1 MKIVLFGAT
10 GTIGSRIVREALARG
25 HDVTAVIRDPAGIPA
40 GGDHVGAEQ
49 GDVTNAADVARVAH
63 GAGAI
68 VSAVAP
74 SGGQP
79 LSMLTDAA
87 RTLIAGARTAGVK
100 RLVIVGGAGSLETP
114 EGGRVMDRA
123 GFPDAWKPIAQAHAD
138 ALQVYQTEAGGLD
151 WTYLSP
157 AGVIQPGVRTG
168 QYRTGGD
175 RLVVDDQGNSHIS
188 AEDFAVALVDELERP
203 AHLGRRFTVAD

>member
-1 MKIVLFGAT
+1 MKIVLFGAS

-25 HDVTAVIRDPAGIPA
+25 HDVTAVIRDPGGIPA

-87 RTLIAGARTAGVK
+87 RALIAGARTAGVK

-157 AGVIQPGVRTG
+157 AGVIQPGARTG

>member
-1 MKIVLFGAT
+1 MKIVLFGAS
-10 GTIGSRIVREALARG
+10 GTIGSRIIREALARG

-40 GGDHVGAEQ
+40 GGDHFAAER
-49 GDVTNAADVARVAH
+49 GDVTNAADVARVGR

-74 SGGQP
+74 TGGQP
-79 LSMLTDAA
+79 LSMLTDGA
-87 RTLIAGARTAGVK
+87 RALIAGARTARVK
-100 RLVIVGGAGSLETP
+100 RLVVVGGAGSLETP

-138 ALQVYQTEAGGLD
+138 ALQVYRTEAGGLD

-168 QYRTGGD
+168 RYRTGGD

-203 AHLGRRFTVAD
+203 AHLGQRFTVAD

>member
-1 MKIVLFGAT
+1 MKIVLFGAS
-10 GTIGSRIVREALARG
+10 GTIGSRIVREALGRG
-25 HDVTAVIRDPAGIPA
+25 HDVTAVIRHPAGIPA

-87 RTLIAGARTAGVK
+87 RALIAGARTAGVK

-123 GFPDAWKPIAQAHAD
+123 NFPDAWKPIAQAHAD

-157 AGVIQPGVRTG
+157 AAVIQPGVRTG
-168 QYRTGGD
+168 RYRTGGD

-188 AEDFAVALVDELERP
+188 AEDFAVASMDELERP

>member
-1 MKIVLFGAT
+1 MKIVLFGAS
-10 GTIGSRIVREALARG
+10 GTIGSRIAREALARG
-25 HDVTAVIRDPAGIPA
+25 HDVTAVVRDSAGVRA
-40 GGDHVGAEQ
+40 GGEHLGAER
-49 GDVTNAADVARVAH
+49 GDVTNVADVARVAR
-63 GAGAI
+63 GAEAI

-74 SGGQP
+74 TGGQA

-87 RTLIAGARTAGVK
+87 RALIAGARKAGLK
-100 RLVIVGGAGSLETP
+100 RLVVVGGAGSLEVP

-123 GFPDAWKPIAQAHAD
+123 SFPDAWKPIAQAHAD
-138 ALQVYQTEAGGLD
+138 VLQVYRTEAGGLD

-157 AGVIQPGVRTG
+157 AGVIEPGVRTG
-168 QYRTGGD
+168 RYRTGGD

-203 AHLGRRFTVAD
+203 AHVGRRFTVAD